1 MSHDII
7 IRGGQ
12 IVDGSGSEAYHGDVG
27 IRDGQISEIGKVDGS
42 ATREIDAR
50 GALVT
55 PGFIDVHTH
64 FDAQIGWDPLMTPL
78 SWRGV
83 TTALM
88 GNCGVTFAPCRP
100 ADRPACPRTSSCAV
114 SSSSRSRPGRGVCA
128 VARWRFG

>member
-12 IVDGSGSEAYHGDVG
+12 IVDGTGREAYAGDIGISDGVVTDVG
-27 IRDGQISEIGKVDGS
+27 QVDGI

-50 GALVT
+50 GMTVT

-64 FDAQIGWDPLMTPL
+64 LDAQIDWDPLLTPV
-78 SWRGV
+78 SWHGV
-83 TTALM
+83 TTAMM

-100 ADRPACPRTSSCAV
+100 SDRETLIRICPDQCQLI
-114 SSSSRSRPGRGVCA
+114 
-128 VARWRFG
+128 WR